1 MFDLILPI
9 SNPTWIFFLVLAII
23 LFAPMVLEKL
33 RIPHIIGMI
42 LAGVAIGEHGFNI
55 LERDSSFELFG
66 KVGLYYIMFLAGLE
80 MDMEDFKKNKSKGVA
95 FGFLAFLI
103 RMVIG
108 VWSSMELLGF
118 GLTTSLLMGC
128 MYASHTLISYPI
140 ISRYGLSRLG
150 SVNITVGGTIIAD
163 TLALIGLAIISGMY
177 KGDTS
182 GMFWVLMGIKVSLLT
197 AFIIFVFP
205 IIARRFFRS
214 YSDNIMQFVFVLAM
228 VFLGAGLMQF
238 VGMEGILGA
247 FLTGLVLNRLIPH
260 VSPLMNRLEFVGNA
274 IFIPY
279 FLIGVGMI
287 IDVNSLFAGGT
298 AFKVALIMTAVA
310 VSSKWLGAFAT
321 QKIFGMTSNERS
333 MIFGLSSA
341 SAAATLAAVLVGHDI
356 IMENGE
362 RLLNDDVLNGT
373 VVMILLT
380 CIISSLVT
388 ERSARRFAL
397 EEKLRFSA
405 ADEYEPNSKGGAN
418 GSSDGS
424 TDGSTGGGTA
434 LHFANELRKLPEQI
448 LIPVANPETTE
459 NLVNLALLVRDTK
472 LGKPLVALNVITD
485 SRNIQERKQIGE
497 KNLEKAAKVAASAD
511 VGVLPVTRYDIN
523 VATGITHA
531 IEEYSATNLVI
542 GLHYKS
548 NIVDSFFGSLTE
560 SLLKGTF
567 REILIA
573 RYLMPVSTVRKIHV
587 AVPPRAEYETGFVKW
602 VEHLGRMAS
611 QLSCGIIFYGAEE
624 TLAFIKKIALK
635 LPVASL
641 ASYACLE
648 TWCDFEYIKKNMNN
662 SHLAVV
668 ISARRGSLSYNASFE
683 KLPSQIDKYFAD
695 SNLVVLYPE
704 QFNQPEDLV
713 SFSDPMGHNESQ
725 HYDNAREWIT
735 GLLNIDKE

>member
-1 MFDLILPI
+1 MFDFDLTLPI

-80 MDMEDFKKNKSKGVA
+80 MDMEDFKKNKMKGVS
-95 FGFLAFLI
+95 FGLLTFFI
-103 RMVIG
+103 RMGLGI
-108 VWSSMELLGF
+108 WSSMELLGF
-118 GLTTSLLMGC
+118 GLHTSILMGC
-128 MYASHTLISYPI
+128 MYASHTLITYPI
-140 ISRYGLSRLG
+140 ISRYGLSRLS
-150 SVNITVGGTIIAD
+150 SVNVTVGGTIITD

-182 GMFWVLMGIKVSLLT
+182 GLFWVVMGIKVIFLT

-205 IIARRFFRS
+205 IVGRWFFRS
-214 YSDNIMQFVFVLAM
+214 YSDSIMQFVFVLAL

-287 IDVNSLFAGGT
+287 IDVNSLFIGGT
-298 AFKVALIMTAVA
+298 ALKVALIMTVVSVA
-310 VSSKWLGAFAT
+310 GKWLGAFAT
-321 QKIFGMTSNERS
+321 QKLFGMTSNERS

-341 SAAATLAAVLVGHDI
+341 SAAATLAAVLVGHEI

-362 RLLNDDVLNGT
+362 RLLCDDVLNGT

-380 CIISSLVT
+380 CIISSLAT
-388 ERSARRFAL
+388 ERSARKFAL
-397 EEKLRFSA
+397 EEKLQFNDKTKRE
-405 ADEYEPNSKGGAN
+405 DEI
-418 GSSDGS
+418 
-424 TDGSTGGGTA
+424 
-434 LHFANELRKLPEQI
+434 PEQI

-459 NLVNLALLVRDTK
+459 NLVNLALLVKDSK
-472 LGKPLVALNVITD
+472 LGRPLVALNVITD
-485 SRNIQERKQIGE
+485 SKNIQERKMAGA
-497 KNLEKAAKVAASAD
+497 KNLEKAAQVAASAD
-511 VGVLPVTRYDIN
+511 VKVTPVTRYDIN
-523 VATGITHA
+523 VATGISHA
-531 IEEYSATNLVI
+531 VEEYNATSLVI
-542 GLHYKS
+542 GLHHKS
-548 NIVDSFFGSLTE
+548 KIIDSFFGNLTE

-567 REILIA
+567 REVMIA
-573 RYLMPVSTVRKIHV
+573 RCMMPVTTVRKIHV
-587 AVPPRAEYETGFVKW
+587 AVPPKAEYEEGFVKW
-602 VEHLGRMAS
+602 IDHLGRMAA
-611 QLSCGIIFYGAEE
+611 QLSCKIAFYGDEV
-624 TLAFIKKIALK
+624 TLSYIKDIAGK
-635 LPVASL
+635 GVAASL
-641 ASYACLE
+641 VEHHQLE
-648 TWCDFEYIKKNMNN
+648 NWADFSVIKKNMTY

-668 ISARRGSLSYNASFE
+668 VSARRGSISYDSSFE
-683 KLPSQIDKYFAD
+683 KLPSAISKCFSDN
-695 SNLVVLYPE
+695 NLIVLYPE
-704 QFNQPEDLV
+704 QFAQADEHV

-725 HYDNAREWIT
+725 HYNKAHEWIT